1 MNYSNLFKIALRA
14 IAANKMRS
22 FLTALGII
30 IGIAAVI
37 TMLAIGQGTKQSIKS
52 NISEMGSNMIM
63 ISPGADMRG
72 GVRQDASSMETLKQ
86 ADYESIKDEC
96 NYISGISPTVN
107 SSGQWIYGSNNTPS
121 SIYGVNRDYLR
132 IRQLNVADGEMFTEA
147 DIKSAAK
154 VCVLGQTIVDNLFP
168 DGSDPVG
175 RVVRFN
181 SIPFRVVGVLKKKG
195 YNSMGMDQDDLALAP
210 YTTVMKRILAQTY
223 LQGIVCSAVTEE
235 ASEPAQNQISEI
247 LRRNHKLKDATDNT
261 EADDDDFTIRSQE
274 EIASMMDSTMTTLT
288 ILLGSVAG
296 ISLLVGGIGIM
307 NIMYVSVTERTRE
320 IGLRMSVG
328 ARGIDILNQFLIE
341 AIMLSVTGGI
351 IGVLLG
357 VGISLGIQS
366 LAHLPVVIEPWSIIM
381 SFAVCTFTGVFFG
394 WYPAKKAARLDPI
407 EAIRYE

>member
-107 SSGQWIYGSNNTPS
+107 RSGQWIYGSNNTPS

-235 ASEPAQNQISEI
+235 ASEPAQDQISEI

>member
-1 MNYSNLFKIALRA
+1 MNYQNLFKIAIRA

-37 TMLAIGQGTKQSIKS
+37 TMLAIGQGSKASIKA
-52 NISEMGSNMIM
+52 NIAEMGSNMIM
-63 ISPGADMRG
+63 IHPGADMRG

-86 ADYESIKDEC
+86 TDYDAIKDEC
-96 NYISGISPTVN
+96 NYISAISPSV
-107 SSGQWIYGSNNTPS
+107 SSNGQWINGNNNTQS
-121 SIYGVNRDYLR
+121 SIYGVNQDYLT
-132 IRQLNVADGEMFTEA
+132 IRQLKIADGEMFT
-147 DIKSAAK
+147 DSDVKTAAK
-154 VCVLGQTIVDNLFP
+154 VCVLGQTVVDYLFP
-168 DGSDPVG
+168 DGSDPIG

-181 SIPFRVVGVLKKKG
+181 SIPFRVIGVLKKKG
-195 YNSMGMDQDDLALAP
+195 YNSMGMDQDDLVLAP

-223 LQGIVCSAVTEE
+223 LSEIVCSAITEE
-235 ASEPAQNQISEI
+235 ASEPAQDQITQI
-247 LRRNHKLKDATDNT
+247 LRRTHKLKDATDT
-261 EADDDDFTIRSQE
+261 MEGDDDDFNIRSQE
-274 EIASMMDSTMTTLT
+274 EISSMMNSTMSTIT

-296 ISLLVGGIGIM
+296 ISLIVGGIGIM

-341 AIMLSVTGGI
+341 AILLSVTGGI
-351 IGVLLG
+351 IGVILG
-357 VGISLGIQS
+357 VSISVS
-366 LAHLPVVIEPWSIIM
+366 LQQFAHVATQIEPWSIIM